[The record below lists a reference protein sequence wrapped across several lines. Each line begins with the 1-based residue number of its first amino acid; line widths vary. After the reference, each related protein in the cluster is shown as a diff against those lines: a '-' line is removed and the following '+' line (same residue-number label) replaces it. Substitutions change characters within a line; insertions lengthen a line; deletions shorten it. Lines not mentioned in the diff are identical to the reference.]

1 MPEIARLK
9 IQLDEMERPVV
20 RHVEVPAA
28 IRLDEL
34 HLVIQIAMG
43 WENYH
48 LYEFR
53 VGDDLAWG
61 IPDPDWPD
69 GGPQSAEEAALT
81 DLLPHLKL
89 NKTFHYLYDF
99 GDDWLHTVKVEAVVE
114 GDPEA
119 TYPRVLDA
127 EGACPPEDCGGPL
140 GYAHYLEAIADP
152 GHENHDDM
160 IAWRGPGFDPS
171 AVDEAAIRKE
181 LAKFKP
187 RRRKRN
193 PKVAS

>member
-1 MPEIARLK
+1 MPKIARIK
-9 IQLDEMERPVV
+9 IQLDDLERPVV
-20 RHVEVPAA
+20 RRVEVPST

-53 VGDDLAWG
+53 VGRDLAWG

-69 GGPQSAEEAALT
+69 GGPQSAEEAALS
-81 DLLPHLKL
+81 DLLPHLKR
-89 NKTFHYLYDF
+89 NKTFQYVYDF
-99 GDDWLHTVKVEAVVE
+99 GDDWLHTVKVEAVIE

-119 TYPRVLDA
+119 IYPRLLDT

-140 GYAHYLEAIADP
+140 GYAHYLQAIADP
-152 GHENHDDM
+152 SHENHDDM

-171 AVDEAAIRKE
+171 AVDETAIREE
-181 LAKFKP
+181 LATLAP
-187 RRRKRN
+187 RRRRKR
-193 PKVAS
+193 KTAS